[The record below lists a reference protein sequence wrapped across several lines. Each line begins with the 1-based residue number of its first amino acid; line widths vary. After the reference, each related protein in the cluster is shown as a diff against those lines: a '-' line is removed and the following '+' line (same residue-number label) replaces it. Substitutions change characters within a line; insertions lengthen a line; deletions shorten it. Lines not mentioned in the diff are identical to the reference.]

1 MKKQIPSIFGSSG
14 PSITPVKRT
23 RAISTSYLLLS
34 GVILLGWL
42 VPCWAAERMTDLTS
56 KWEVN
61 HQPILGPFY
70 NLYNPC
76 VVHEPGQPYPYKMWL
91 FGWAAEENNISTGGG

>member
-1 MKKQIPSIFGSSG
+1 
-14 PSITPVKRT
+14 
-23 RAISTSYLLLS
+23 
-34 GVILLGWL
+34 
-42 VPCWAAERMTDLTS
+42 MTDLTS